1 MGELDDS
8 LDVSSSAGKSVE
20 HGVNVCAL
28 LHRDDTELVLF
39 IDPDE
44 ESLLLVVEDTSA
56 VRPVVVEANS
66 LKETISLP
74 K

>member
-1 MGELDDS
+1 
-8 LDVSSSAGKSVE
+8 
-20 HGVNVCAL
+20 

-39 IDPDE
+39 VDPDE

-56 VRPVVVEANS
+56 VGPVVVEANS

-74 K
+74 KLKLEKFVSFEKMLERLLT